1 MNYPYCY
8 EKSNNVFHYL
18 EGTKV
23 SNKNNHIK
31 LRMKNE
37 ENCINYISKKL
48 FFPGKKRK
56 NEEIELHND
65 ESRNLK

>member
-1 MNYPYCY
+1 
-8 EKSNNVFHYL
+8 
-18 EGTKV
+18 
-23 SNKNNHIK
+23 
-31 LRMKNE
+31 MKNE